1 MTGYAAIDLGTN
13 STNLLIVDPD
23 GQEIERIV
31 AVTRLGAGL
40 GQRASGSPTR
50 LDPEAFER
58 TLAQLRHYRDRL
70 DHHGVDTDAIRIVTT
85 AAARALGAEDRERL
99 FDEVQRCV
107 GSRPILLSGRDEGRL
122 AFAGATAGLSTS
134 VPVAA
139 PPWLVVDIGGGSTE
153 LMWGRD
159 HPEQIV
165 SLDIGAVS
173 LTESTLAGD
182 PPRPEELSNAIG
194 LVSDLLADHWRDLPD
209 DPAEATMVGI
219 AGTITTIAAVE
230 IGLTR
235 FEPSVLHGFVLERP
249 AVEDVF
255 RTLATET
262 LTDRRH
268 NPGLAPE
275 RADVIVGGLCI
286 LVAIM
291 RTLHTPELVVSIH
304 NLLDGVVDTLRRGG
318 DMG

>member
-1 MTGYAAIDLGTN
+1 MTGRAAIDIGTN
-13 STNLLIVDPD
+13 STNLLVVDAD
-23 GQEIERIV
+23 GREIERIV

-40 GQRASGSPTR
+40 DPQTAGSATR
-50 LDPEAFER
+50 LDPEAVER
-58 TLAQLRHYRDRL
+58 TLGQLRHYRDRL

-85 AAARALGAEDRERL
+85 AAARALGTAERDRL

-107 GSRPILLSGRDEGRL
+107 GTRPILLSGLEEGRF

-134 VPVAA
+134 VPVAN

-153 LMWGRD
+153 LMWGHD
-159 HPEQIV
+159 HPDHVV

-173 LTESTLAGD
+173 LTESLLHGD

-194 LVSDLLADHWRDLPD
+194 LVSDLLADHSRDLPD
-209 DPAEATMVGI
+209 DPGAATMVGI
-219 AGTITTIAAVE
+219 AGTITTVAAVE
-230 IGLTR
+230 IGLSR

-262 LTDRRH
+262 LADRRH
-268 NPGLAPE
+268 NPGLPPE

-318 DMG
+318 DVG